1 MKGRIHIIGALF
13 GGVCAIAFALAPL
26 AARADVGPGKA
37 PAPRHNV
44 TAPTTT
50 NTNPGAKKHMHRGNV
65 SRKDDGCGS

>member
-37 PAPRHNV
+37 LAPRHTV
-44 TAPTTT
+44 TTTT
-50 NTNPGAKKHMHRGNV
+50 NTNTGTKKHMHRGNV